1 MQHTVRS
8 IRLISIVRFCIPL
21 EGISLRCRWLYWTRW
36 CCKSV
41 RQTASRQQVLMCC
54 SNLISQAFILYHLT
68 SLKKTCQSRYCS
80 LIEFPESDIQLQ
92 ILSFYSD
99 TEMINTGIC
108 AFDAEYLGRP
118 LHHWYLFHQIG
129 NRMVASVTLSGWQA
143 IRTALAF
150 LRCKESNPATP
161 KYLFQLKKDS
171 K

>member
-21 EGISLRCRWLYWTRW
+21 EG

-54 SNLISQAFILYHLT
+54 SNLISQVFILYHLT

-92 ILSFYSD
+92 ILSFYTD
-99 TEMINTGIC
+99 TEMIKTGIC

-143 IRTALAF
+143 LAF

-161 KYLFQLKKDS
+161 KYLCQLKKDS